1 MKPCKLKVIRDT
13 DITYPEGSCRTADL
27 AAQYL
32 RDNIFPKE
40 EAWREN
46 AYVLTLDNNLN
57 VTGVLHLSMGG
68 PTNTTFDKRLMI
80 KTALDTFSENIVLAH
95 NHPNGDP
102 VPSKADIEITQ
113 DMRKAVNA
121 FGIRLID
128 HIILGDNTFYS
139 FNSERIKPLS

>member
-1 MKPCKLKVIRDT
+1 MKPCRLKVIRDT
-13 DITYPEGSCRTADL
+13 DITYPEGNCRTAGL

-68 PTNTTFDKRLMI
+68 PSNTTFDERLMV
-80 KTALDTFSENIVLAH
+80 KTALDTFSRNILVAH
-95 NHPNGDP
+95 NHPSGSP
-102 VPSKADIEITQ
+102 VPGKADIETTKNIK
-113 DMRKAVNA
+113 RAVNA
-121 FGIRLID
+121 FGINLID
-128 HIILGDNTFYS
+128 HIILGDDTFYS
-139 FNSERIKPLS
+139 FDSETVKPY